1 VVVTIDIL
9 EFADRLEA
17 LASAGWHIPF
27 TVRTAIDENAFFDI
41 LDQIRI
47 SVPQEIKQ
55 AKELLQKKEEILAEA
70 TAQAGRVVEE
80 AKEKASRLLDDDEI
94 NAAARVQAET
104 IKAQAHREVDQI
116 CRGADDYALG
126 TLSDLESRLSSL
138 LRTTSNGLATLRRRQ
153 AQKATEEPEST
164 S

>member
-94 NAAARVQAET
+94 MLWA
-104 IKAQAHREVDQI
+104 
-116 CRGADDYALG
+116 
-126 TLSDLESRLSSL
+126 
-138 LRTTSNGLATLRRRQ
+138 
-153 AQKATEEPEST
+153 P
-164 S
+164 